1 MPNSP
6 HLDGGAPARRLTR
19 ATEPSDWWEFEV
31 ALLLGQ
37 VHLTEIELSTPAAQ
51 PNGAHSGGP
60 NVPHL
65 T

>member
-6 HLDGGAPARRLTR
+6 HLDGGAPARHAPR

-37 VHLTEIELSTPAAQ
+37 VHLTEIELGTA
-51 PNGAHSGGP
+51 GAPPQRGGCGP
-60 NVPHL
+60 NEPHL

>member
-6 HLDGGAPARRLTR
+6 HLDGGAPARHGPR
-19 ATEPSDWWEFEV
+19 ATEPSDWWEFEL

-37 VHLTEIELSTPAAQ
+37 VRLTEIELSTPGVQPVGVAA
-51 PNGAHSGGP
+51 GGP

>member
-6 HLDGGAPARRLTR
+6 HLDGGAPVHAVR
-19 ATEPSDWWEFEV
+19 APEPSDWWEFEV

-37 VHLTEIELSTPAAQ
+37 VQLTEIELGTTGPTAQ
-51 PNGAHSGGP
+51 RGGRGP
-60 NVPHL
+60 NEPHL

>member
-6 HLDGGAPARRLTR
+6 HLDGGAPTR
-19 ATEPSDWWEFEV
+19 HAAGATEPSDWWEFEV

-37 VHLTEIELSTPAAQ
+37 VHLTEIELGTLGAQ
-51 PNGAHSGGP
+51 PAGVAAP
-60 NVPHL
+60 NVPSL

>member
-6 HLDGGAPARRLTR
+6 HVDGGAPTRHAPR

-37 VHLTEIELSTPAAQ
+37 VHLTEIELGTP
-51 PNGAHSGGP
+51 GAHPGGVVAGAP